1 MIPGYSNLRIELN
14 PSRMLLTNNE
24 GIDLQIDQLSGG
36 YKAVL
41 SVVADIAKRLAIANP
56 QSVNPLEEEAV
67 ILIDELDLHL
77 HPKWQKTIVED
88 LRRTFPKCQFII
100 STHSPFIIQA
110 LAASEIYDISKM
122 QYAGKQG
129 NYNGWS
135 IENIQEQMMG
145 VERKTPLYN
154 MLIKQFSDA
163 VDAEDYEQ
171 TKNLYGKLLEM
182 THPESQERKI
192 MKLDME
198 MIEPDDKTQ

>member
-1 MIPGYSNLRIELN
+1 
-14 PSRMLLTNNE
+14 
-24 GIDLQIDQLSGG
+24 
-36 YKAVL
+36 
-41 SVVADIAKRLAIANP
+41 
-56 QSVNPLEEEAV
+56 
-67 ILIDELDLHL
+67 
-77 HPKWQKTIVED
+77 
-88 LRRTFPKCQFII
+88 
-100 STHSPFIIQA
+100 
-110 LAASEIYDISKM
+110 M
-122 QYAGKQG
+122 QYAGEQG

-163 VDAEDYEQ
+163 VDAEDYELA
-171 TKNLYGKLLEM
+171 KNLYKKLLEM